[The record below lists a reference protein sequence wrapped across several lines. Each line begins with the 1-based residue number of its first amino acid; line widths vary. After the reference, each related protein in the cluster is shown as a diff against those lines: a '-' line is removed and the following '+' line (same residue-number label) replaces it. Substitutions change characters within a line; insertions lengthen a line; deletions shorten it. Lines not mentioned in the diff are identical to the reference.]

1 MAGAADE
8 PAGRAADSLSWR
20 EFADAVWLGVTT
32 QRFWERPYR
41 PRGDMAA
48 SDPPPADGP
57 PPTARPEPTVGPAP
71 PPSTVDRV
79 DPEVTRRP
87 ADSPET
93 NSEAVVT
100 PVHSDPRAATK
111 LPWTPADMIRALR
124 PFKRRVPSPRPD
136 EIELDE
142 DETAEQVAQG
152 GLWLPI
158 TRPVQ
163 TRWLDLT
170 LVVDMSP
177 SMVLWRPT
185 VQAFSAVLE
194 QLGAFRSVHHCFLD
208 ATREPVLRA
217 GSADAPTHG
226 PGEVVDF
233 SGRRIVLVL
242 TDGVGAAWRQGRV
255 AAMLAHW
262 ATVMPVALVHLLPQR
277 MWGRSR
283 LGLRHAD
290 VLPPRPLAPNRSWRV
305 ELADAWVDPEQATAD
320 TAGAAPIPVFELMP
334 RWMASC
340 AALFT
345 GARPRPAK
353 AMVMLAKAQPRPPV
367 PDDEP
372 AAPPSAQELVSR
384 FLGRASP
391 LSYRLAT
398 LLAAVPV
405 NLDVARTV
413 QAELVPESGPAH
425 LAEVLDSGLLRP
437 SAPDSWQT
445 TSFEFASTAVRE
457 VLLSGARRTET
468 ARAVRT
474 VSERFAVLESLAAAI
489 ADPAGAPNPIAE
501 HVQLERTVL
510 RALSGPYLGRAARLE
525 TSVEERA
532 VEDTRSSET
541 RLNTKEVGLTGAQ
554 GGGRIGSVS
563 TSASDLAT
571 PAGPGDPAGVSTPAE
586 PATDPS
592 QRRAEPAIVATSH
605 THQAEDVPTIWGDV
619 PPRNPI
625 FTGRDDLLGQL
636 SRRLTAGGTT
646 AILPAALHGMGGIG
660 KTQIAAEYIYRHLED
675 YELVWWIQ
683 ATQPAQIRAALTDL
697 AQALRL
703 PGAREAHTAVP
714 AVREALRI
722 GAPYRRWLLVFDSAE
737 SPEAVRPFFPSN
749 GPGEILITSRNPD
762 WAGVARPLE
771 IAVFSRA
778 ESKDLL
784 RRRGPEIDDAQADA
798 LAQKLGDLPLAI
810 AQAAAWRAETGMPVR
825 EYLRLFDEK
834 VAEILDTT
842 RPDDYEVPLAA
853 AWNVSFDELQS
864 RNPAAHQLLQVCA
877 FFAPDPISRSL
888 FTGVRGLS
896 IAVELDSALRDPI
909 RLGRAIRDINRYGLA
924 KIDHRN
930 DTLLLHRLVQLVL
943 RDRMPP
949 QRRADM
955 KHGAHQLLANLD
967 PNDPGSAGQWSRY
980 QAILPHAYASDIV
993 ECDDRW
999 VRQLV
1004 LNLMTFLYQWGD
1016 HEEAANLARQAT
1028 ETWQNRLDE
1037 TDPQLLQAWG
1047 QQAIYLWTLG
1057 RYAEASPINE
1067 RTLALHRRVS
1077 GEDSEET
1084 LLAERRV
1091 AVDLRAKGDFS
1102 GALALNRDVYDKA
1115 KGVFGEDD
1123 PVTLSAAHDLGVILR
1138 LVGDYAEAR
1147 VLDEDMYK
1155 RQVELRGYDAPQTLN
1170 VLGGLILDRMELGEY
1185 GWASVEQERLAERA
1199 ARLFGED
1206 TSATLQRQHH
1216 LSMALRKNG
1225 DHAGALERSTQA
1237 WQRYRV
1243 RYGDSHPQTLACAI
1257 GQSINLRNAGELSA
1271 AQQLGEETFGRYRA
1285 VLGEH
1290 HPHTLAAAVDLAVT
1304 LRLMGDADAAQRLDE
1319 RSLEQ
1324 FRTMF
1329 GQDQPHA
1336 IGAAINLASDLA
1348 ARGEH
1353 ENALKLDNDVV
1364 ARAER
1369 VLGADHP
1376 TTLAATVNRTF
1387 DLRALGRTQDA
1398 DPLYVDVMNRYR
1410 RVLGDKH
1417 PGVVAASSR
1426 ARANCDLDPLPL

>member
-1 MAGAADE
+1 MAGAVDG
-8 PAGRAADSLSWR
+8 PAGRTGDALSWR
-20 EFADAVWLGVTT
+20 EFADAVWLGVAT
-32 QRFWERPYR
+32 QRFWERQHR
-41 PRGDMAA
+41 PRDAA
-48 SDPPPADGP
+48 GEPPPADRP
-57 PPTARPEPTVGPAP
+57 PPTARPVPEPVTDP
-71 PPSTVDRV
+71 PPHPSTVDPVVPRTE
-79 DPEVTRRP
+79 PESRP
-87 ADSPET
+87 PEP
-93 NSEAVVT
+93 EIT
-100 PVHSDPRAATK
+100 PVRGELRATAT

-142 DETAEQVAQG
+142 EETAERAAQSG
-152 GLWLPI
+152 VWLPI
-158 TRPVQ
+158 TKPVQ

-185 VQAFSAVLE
+185 VRAFTAVVE

-208 ATREPVLRA
+208 ATGEPVLRS
-217 GSADAPTHG
+217 GADTPAHG

-262 ATVMPVALVHLLPQR
+262 AAVMPVALVHMLPQR
-277 MWGRSR
+277 MWSRSR

-290 VLPPRPLAPNRSWRV
+290 VLPPRPLAPNRGWQV
-305 ELADAWVDPEQATAD
+305 TLDDAWVDPEQAAAD
-320 TAGAAPIPVFELMP
+320 TADAVPIPVFELMP

-345 GARPRPAK
+345 GARSRPAK
-353 AMVMLAKAQPRPPV
+353 AMVMLARTKSRPAV
-367 PDDEP
+367 AEDEP
-372 AAPPSAQELVSR
+372 VAPPSAHELVTR

-437 SAPDSWQT
+437 SGPDSWQT

-457 VLLSGARRTET
+457 VLLSGARRTDT
-468 ARAVRT
+468 AHVVRT
-474 VSERFAVLESLAAAI
+474 VAEHHSVLTSLAEI
-489 ADPAGAPNPIAE
+489 IGDPANAPEPTAE
-501 HVQLERTVL
+501 HPLDRTVL
-510 RALSGPYLGRAARLE
+510 RALSGPYLRRAARLE
-525 TSVEERA
+525 ESA

-541 RLNTKEVGLTGAQ
+541 RLNTKEVGLAGTQ

-563 TSASDLAT
+563 TSASDTVPA
-571 PAGPGDPAGVSTPAE
+571 AGPGDPVAVPPPA
-586 PATDPS
+586 DPS
-592 QRRAEPAIVATSH
+592 PRRTELAIVSAPH
-605 THQAEDVPTIWGDV
+605 TPRADDVPTIWGDV

-722 GAPYRRWLLVFDSAE
+722 GVPYRRWLLVFDSAE

-778 ESKDLL
+778 ESKELL

-896 IAVELDSALRDPI
+896 IAVELDAALRDPI

-967 PNDPGSAGQWSRY
+967 PNDPNTAGQWPRY

-1016 HEEAANLARQAT
+1016 HEEAANLAKRAT

-1057 RYAEASPINE
+1057 RYGEASPINE

-1091 AVDLRAKGDFS
+1091 AVDRRAKGDFS
-1102 GALALNRDVYDKA
+1102 GALAVNRDVYQKA
-1115 KGVFGEDD
+1115 KGVFGDDD

-1138 LVGDYAEAR
+1138 LVGEYTEAR

-1155 RQVELRGYDAPQTLN
+1155 RQVELRGYDAAQTLN

-1206 TSATLQRQHH
+1206 TAATLQRQHH

-1237 WQRYRV
+1237 WQRYRI

-1304 LRLMGDADAAQRLDE
+1304 LRLMGDADAAQTLDE

-1329 GQDQPHA
+1329 GPDQPHA

-1348 ARGEH
+1348 ARGEF

-1376 TTLAATVNRTF
+1376 TTLAAAVNRTF
-1387 DLRALGRTQDA
+1387 DLRALGRGQEA

-1417 PGVVAASSR
+1417 PGVVAASTR
-1426 ARANCDLDPLPL
+1426 TRANCDLDPLPL